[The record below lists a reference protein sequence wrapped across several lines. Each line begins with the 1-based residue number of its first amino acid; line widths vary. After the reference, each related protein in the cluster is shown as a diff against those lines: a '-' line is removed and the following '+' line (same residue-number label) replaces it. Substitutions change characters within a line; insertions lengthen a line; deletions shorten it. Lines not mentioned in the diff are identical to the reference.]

1 MSKRKNRWSAD
12 RLAGFSRHLSGL
24 LQAGFPLVPSLRLLS
39 EQEVIRGA
47 EAGRILRQLDGGISF
62 SEALAKEGLPPLFI
76 SLLRAA
82 EEYGDYGHGLQQCEQ
97 YYAEKDRLI
106 RELTRTLTY
115 PAVVFLLVVL
125 AFLFLMTTVV
135 PRFSDMYETMG
146 LTLPVYTQLFISFHE
161 SLRIVFLVVGMAF
174 LLAVVAIMI
183 IRRLPSDRR
192 NRWTAPLY
200 RLPVVRSY
208 FALRFTHYL
217 AVQLGSLLRAGLPL
231 LKAVEVIN
239 ELIPWPPLKTG
250 MVRIRERLLAGEPL
264 HRALKRE
271 GPLFLLS
278 LNRMVALGEESGELD
293 QALLSL
299 AKGTEMMMKE
309 RLDRFTRSLEPILI
323 FVIGLMMAMTVLA
336 LFLPMLNLVRAI

>member
-97 YYAEKDRLI
+97 YYAEKGRLI

-115 PAVVFLLVVL
+115 PAVVLLLVVL

-146 LTLPVYTQLFISFHE
+146 LSLPVYTQLFISFHE

-192 NRWTAPLY
+192 NRW
-200 RLPVVRSY
+200 
-208 FALRFTHYL
+208 
-217 AVQLGSLLRAGLPL
+217 
-231 LKAVEVIN
+231 
-239 ELIPWPPLKTG
+239 
-250 MVRIRERLLAGEPL
+250 
-264 HRALKRE
+264 
-271 GPLFLLS
+271 
-278 LNRMVALGEESGELD
+278 
-293 QALLSL
+293 
-299 AKGTEMMMKE
+299 
-309 RLDRFTRSLEPILI
+309 
-323 FVIGLMMAMTVLA
+323 
-336 LFLPMLNLVRAI
+336 